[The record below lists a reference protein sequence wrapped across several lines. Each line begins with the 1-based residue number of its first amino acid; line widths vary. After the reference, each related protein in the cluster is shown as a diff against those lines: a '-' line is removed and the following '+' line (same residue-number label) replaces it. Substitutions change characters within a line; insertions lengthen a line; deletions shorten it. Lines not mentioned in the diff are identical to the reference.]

1 MKLIV
6 FETTSNFCRKIVR
19 IGSQNNLTQINS
31 LHTQKAKSSSA
42 VECTSG
48 GAVAAGSNPVFPTK
62 QHEN

>member
-19 IGSQNNLTQINS
+19 IGSQNNFTQTNS

-42 VECTSG
+42 VECTYG
-48 GAVAAGSNPVFPTK
+48 GAVVAGSNPVVPTK
-62 QHEN
+62 QIEN